1 MYGRG
6 VRIILVAFVAAS
18 LCSACGGSGGSSNG
32 AVTKPGAAPPAAAA
46 KDRDSCT
53 LVTKQEVAAMLGQA
67 VTDTSKTDNG
77 ICTYHTA
84 GDPQI
89 GVLVLDNFATR
100 DTFDSYIESGKEHAK
115 TYPMSGIGDE
125 AVYVDASLEGFRTL
139 SLHVLKNKLHFAL
152 VGLENVKGQEG
163 KTQPLPSVRT
173 LAMQAVSQLG

>member
-1 MYGRG
+1 MYGRS

-18 LCSACGGSGGSSNG
+18 LFSACGGSGGSSKG
-32 AVTKPGAAPPAAAA
+32 AVSQPGAAPPAAAA

-53 LVTKQEVAAMLGQA
+53 LVTKQEVAAVLGQA

-77 ICTYHTA
+77 ICTYTA

-100 DTFDSYIESGKEHAK
+100 DTFDSFLESGKVHGK
-115 TYPMSGIGDE
+115 TYPVSGIGD
-125 AVYVDASLEGFRTL
+125 AAIYIDSSLEGFHYL
-139 SLHVLKNKLHFAL
+139 SLYVLKNKLSFAL